1 MLRLSE
7 LVLLLV
13 TTLQCH
19 TAFAETG
26 NSSDASSPESTSPAA
41 VVAAAN
47 TCIQLQH
54 SLGTSVVQTI
64 SSGPQYSIAA
74 NAAWSAFNHEVNF
87 QPTCIVFVNS
97 TEHVQTAMK
106 AIYSN
111 NADYVVQSGGHS
123 GMTGWNTIQDGV
135 LISFSN
141 MNATSYDPETDTI
154 SLQPGIS
161 WGNASSIV
169 EPYGVAPVGGR
180 ISNVGTGLLL
190 GGGLSYLSPSQG
202 YAADNY
208 VSVDVVL
215 VDGTLVTATAS
226 NQYADLFKALKGGGN
241 RFGIVTQYV
250 VKAVHVGTE
259 QDKIYWGGIFV
270 YPNSS
275 VEALL
280 PAIAHF
286 AQDTNDTNAV
296 LATDFIAS
304 WGASGVEP
312 TIQFEMFYNGSAASF
327 NESFAEFLSIPYTS
341 STAGPLSYLDLVNE
355 VNFPYGEGN
364 LFAGSVLTGVSSTSE
379 SNETSNQLIDDYIE
393 TYRLFNNFSSTYANS
408 TEIQGTLLSF
418 TPVLQS
424 QIRISY
430 EKGGNVISPPRE
442 LGGFNEVLFAVTYSE
457 GVNQAPENIEQGRQF
472 WIENTPRTAGLPL
485 FANEADAN
493 QQVLAS
499 YGEYEFLKQVYA
511 KYDPSRFNMRHTS
524 GPLGL

>member
-1 MLRLSE
+1 MLKLTRP
-7 LVLLLV
+7 VLLAASALFCSAAF
-13 TTLQCH
+13 TE
-19 TAFAETG
+19 TA
-26 NSSDASSPESTSPAA
+26 NSSADSFESNS
-41 VVAAAN
+41 AAAIAASGA
-47 TCIQLQH
+47 CQQLQR
-54 SLGTSVVQTI
+54 SLGASIVQSK
-64 SSGPQYSIAA
+64 SSGPEYSIAA

-87 QPTCIVFVNS
+87 QPTCIVFVKS
-97 TEHVQTAMK
+97 TAHVQAAMR
-106 AIYSN
+106 AIYQN
-111 NADYVVQSGGHS
+111 DADYAVQSGGHS

-141 MNATSYDPETDTI
+141 MNATSYDPHTDTI
-154 SLQPGIS
+154 SIQPGIN
-161 WGNASSIV
+161 WGNASTIV
-169 EPYGVAPVGGR
+169 EPFGVAPVGGR

-208 VSVDVVL
+208 VSLDVVL
-215 VDGTLVTATAS
+215 MDGTLVTATAN
-226 NQYADLFKALKGGGN
+226 NQHADLFKALKGGGN
-241 RFGIVTQYV
+241 RFGI
-250 VKAVHVGTE
+250 
-259 QDKIYWGGIFV
+259 

-275 VEALL
+275 AEALL

-286 AQDTNDTNAV
+286 AHDTNDTNAV

-304 WGASGVEP
+304 WSTTGVEP
-312 TIQFEMFYNGSAASF
+312 VIQLEMFYNGTAASF
-327 NESFAEFLSIPYTS
+327 NESFAEFLAIPYTS

-364 LFAGSVLTGVSSTSE
+364 LFSGSVLAGVPPNSPESSDK
-379 SNETSNQLIDDYIE
+379 LINNYME
-393 TYRLFNNFSSTYANS
+393 TYRLFNNFSITYANS
-408 TEIQGTLLSF
+408 SEIQSTLLSF

-430 EKGGNVISPPRE
+430 EKGGNAISPPMGQ
-442 LGGFNEVLFAVTYSE
+442 GGFNEVLFAVTYSA

-499 YGEYEFLKQVYA
+499 YGEYNFLRQVYA
-511 KYDPSRFNMRHTS
+511 KYDPSRFNVRHTP

>member
-241 RFGIVTQYV
+241 RFGI
-250 VKAVHVGTE
+250 
-259 QDKIYWGGIFV
+259 

-393 TYRLFNNFSSTYANS
+393 TYRLFNNFSTTYANS

>member
-1 MLRLSE
+1 MLELTR
-7 LVLLLV
+7 LVLLAASALF
-13 TTLQCH
+13 CNA
-19 TAFAETG
+19 AFAEAV
-26 NSSDASSPESTSPAA
+26 NSSADSFESNS
-41 VVAAAN
+41 AAAIAASGA
-47 TCIQLQH
+47 CQQLQRA
-54 SLGTSVVQTI
+54 LGASIVQSK
-64 SSGPQYSIAA
+64 SSGPEYSLAA

-87 QPTCIVFVNS
+87 QPTCIVFVKS
-97 TEHVQTAMK
+97 TAHVQTAMR
-106 AIYSN
+106 AIYQN
-111 NADYVVQSGGHS
+111 NADYAVQSGGHS

-141 MNATSYDPETDTI
+141 MNATSYDPHTDTI
-154 SLQPGIS
+154 SMQPGIN
-161 WGNASSIV
+161 WGNASTIV
-169 EPYGVAPVGGR
+169 EPFGVAPVGGR

-208 VSVDVVL
+208 VSLDVVL
-215 VDGTLVTATAS
+215 MDGTLVTATAN
-226 NQYADLFKALKGGGN
+226 NQHADLFKALKGGGN
-241 RFGIVTQYV
+241 RFGIVTQYI
-250 VKAVHVGTE
+250 VKAVHVGRE

-275 VEALL
+275 AEALL

-286 AQDTNDTNAV
+286 AHDTNDTNAV

-304 WGASGVEP
+304 WSTTGVEP
-312 TIQFEMFYNGSAASF
+312 VIQLEMFYNGTAASF
-327 NESFAEFLSIPYTS
+327 NESFAEFLAIPYTS

-364 LFAGSVLTGVSSTSE
+364 LFSGSVLAGVPSNSPESSDK
-379 SNETSNQLIDDYIE
+379 LINNYME
-393 TYRLFNNFSSTYANS
+393 TYRLFNNFSITYANS
-408 TEIQGTLLSF
+408 SGIQSTLLSF

-430 EKGGNVISPPRE
+430 EKGGNAISPPMGQ
-442 LGGFNEVLFAVTYSE
+442 GGFNEVLFAVTYSA

-499 YGEYEFLKQVYA
+499 YGEYNFLRQVYA
-511 KYDPSRFNMRHTS
+511 KYDPSRFNVRHTP